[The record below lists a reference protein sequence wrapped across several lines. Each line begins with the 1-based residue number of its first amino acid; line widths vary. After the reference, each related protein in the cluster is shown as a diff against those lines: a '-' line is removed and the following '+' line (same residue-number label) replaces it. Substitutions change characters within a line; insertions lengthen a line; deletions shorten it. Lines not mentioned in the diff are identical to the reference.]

1 MCVCVSVS
9 VCVCV
14 CACLPACV
22 HACLCVC
29 VRACAFV
36 SVLNNMLF
44 GRRYLFK
51 ARAFQGD
58 SGLKPVVV
66 NKY

>member
-1 MCVCVSVS
+1 
-9 VCVCV
+9 
-14 CACLPACV
+14 
-22 HACLCVC
+22 
-29 VRACAFV
+29 
-36 SVLNNMLF
+36 MLF